1 MEPTMQGTPAFLCE
15 RALVIGA
22 ASGIGRAIADM
33 LAEGGVSVAVADLD
47 TQKASDVARGICR
60 RGGRAEVFGVD
71 VADSSSVDAMFG
83 SLRHAWPDLDLLVNS
98 FGILGETGPVEEIS
112 DAEWARMVAVN
123 LSGVFHCCRAAV
135 RWMKEKGKGRIINFS
150 SVAALT
156 PTPGALPYSTCKAG
170 VVQLSKTLAREVAG
184 HNLRVNVIAP
194 GYVDTPMLLALDH
207 NFKDHILRRTPL
219 KRFALP
225 EEIAGLVRFLASPEA
240 DFFTGQVLS
249 PNGGL
254 VM

>member
-1 MEPTMQGTPAFLCE
+1 MGPTSGGAPVFACR

-22 ASGIGRAIADM
+22 ASGIGRAVADV
-33 LAEGGVSVAVADLD
+33 LADDGVSVAVADLD
-47 TQKASDVARGICR
+47 KQKASDVVHEING
-60 RGGRAEVFGVD
+60 RGGRAEAFGVD
-71 VADSSSVDAMFG
+71 VADSGSVDTLFDT
-83 SLRHAWPDLDLLVNS
+83 LRDTRQDLDLLVNS
-98 FGILGETGPVEEIS
+98 FGILGKTGPIENV
-112 DAEWARMVAVN
+112 DDGEWARMLAVN

-135 RWMKEKGKGRIINFS
+135 RWMKERGKGRIINFS

-156 PTPGALPYSTCKAG
+156 PTPGALPYSACKAG
-170 VVQLSKTLAREVAG
+170 VVQLSRTLAREVAG
-184 HNLRVNVIAP
+184 HNVRVNVIAP
-194 GYVDTPMLLALDH
+194 GYVETPMLQALDED
-207 NFKDHILRRTPL
+207 FKAHILRRTPL